1 MRMYNFTAFGA
12 SFLVAE
18 KSVRK
23 IFPEKKMIAGGVR
36 WHRERLR
43 YAG

>member
-43 YAG
+43 YAE